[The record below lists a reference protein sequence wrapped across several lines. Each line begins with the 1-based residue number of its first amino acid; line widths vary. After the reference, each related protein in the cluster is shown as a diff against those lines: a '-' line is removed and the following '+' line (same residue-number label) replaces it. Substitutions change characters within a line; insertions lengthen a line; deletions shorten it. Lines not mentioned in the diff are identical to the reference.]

1 MNPIPQSETE
11 FSILTKKMGLIPF
24 VRTSV
29 PQACK
34 TFCTNNNIVG
44 YSKNPWDES
53 RSCNGSSGGE
63 AGLVAAQCS
72 PIGIGSDIANSLR
85 GPADFIGLVTLKPYY
100 RYSNLGS
107 AWTGSYVGGLFLR
120 N

>member
-1 MNPIPQSETE
+1 
-11 FSILTKKMGLIPF
+11 MGLIPF

-72 PIGIGSDIANSLR
+72 PMGIGSDIANSLR
-85 GPADFIGLVTLKPYY
+85 GPADFTGLVTLKPYY